1 MKFMVALALFKVYF
15 LIQKLLLSIPPTTY
29 FLHNQLNNC
38 EQKKYERLKQNGL
51 SPELYVQDLAIDFPE
66 PAVVVSREPLGLEL
80 VAERLV

>member
-1 MKFMVALALFKVYF
+1 MTETYYKGLPF
-15 LIQKLLLSIPPTTY
+15 LLPSTTY

-80 VAERLV
+80 VAERLVERSTII